1 MPAERRLAKISAMN
15 ADGRGNSTYN
25 GPDGPYSMTIAGVP
39 LNPVP
44 EIWTGMAATGAVGQ

>member
-1 MPAERRLAKISAMN
+1 MHSA

-25 GPDGPYSMTIAGVP
+25 GPGGPYDLTIAGVP

-44 EIWTGMAATGAVGQ
+44 EIWAGMTPRGSLS